1 MSGTAEKKPLDVA
14 DSNIKPPP
22 APILPPPKSTN
33 KVPVKTPASK
43 PATDNK
49 RKASEI
55 EEPQNLPEIDS
66 DDERLHIVDQNCDQ
80 IRRKIRT
87 FLESGEMKVTEFQ
100 KQIGTNSRSYGAF
113 MGQSGKF
120 KGDQSNVYL
129 NAFTFF
135 KKRELQGVKPPKKP
149 KVSKAEEQKKFDVS
163 AIKLDG
169 ESTTSVPVYD
179 SCDEVRKKIRAY
191 LREPGVTQ
199 AAFLREIAKTYP
211 EEKRIQSKVLNDFLG
226 KKGPSAG
233 NTSSTYYA
241 AYVFFEKVRIRD
253 GKPKS
258 KHREEMEKQWASEG
272 GVDTKTPSSRG
283 YFCFGDE
290 RPVEDKYGKVS
301 FQ

>member
-1 MSGTAEKKPLDVA
+1 M
-14 DSNIKPPP
+14 
-22 APILPPPKSTN
+22 
-33 KVPVKTPASK
+33 
-43 PATDNK
+43 
-49 RKASEI
+49 
-55 EEPQNLPEIDS
+55 
-66 DDERLHIVDQNCDQ
+66 
-80 IRRKIRT
+80 
-87 FLESGEMKVTEFQ
+87 
-100 KQIGTNSRSYGAF
+100 
-113 MGQSGKF
+113 
-120 KGDQSNVYL
+120 
-129 NAFTFF
+129 
-135 KKRELQGVKPPKKP
+135 
-149 KVSKAEEQKKFDVS
+149 KKFDVS

-169 ESTTSVPVYD
+169 ESTISVPIYD

-211 EEKRIQSKVLNDFLG
+211 EEKKIQSKVLNDFLG

-241 AYVFFEKVRIRD
+241 AYVFFEKLRIRD